1 MLVGWGGVQ
10 DEDADWVRG
19 GQGCE
24 LNGGKQEFFS
34 SSFFLQ
40 SGSFFRRPR
49 FQIKIST
56 QAVLHTPQNPFP
68 CVAGP
73 GTQSKCGRCRPTDEA
88 AAGRSQ
94 LPKATQLVKGITRA
108 RPLSS
113 PTQCWHYINKNSV
126 QFPKTAFG
134 CRDQS

>member
-40 SGSFFRRPR
+40 SGSSFGD
-49 FQIKIST
+49 
-56 QAVLHTPQNPFP
+56 H
-68 CVAGP
+68 G
-73 GTQSKCGRCRPTDEA
+73 SKLKFLPMRCF
-88 AAGRSQ
+88 
-94 LPKATQLVKGITRA
+94 I
-108 RPLSS
+108 
-113 PTQCWHYINKNSV
+113 HH
-126 QFPKTAFG
+126 KTHPV
-134 CRDQS
+134 CSWSRYTE